1 MPDKQTRNKQ
11 DTFVESIRLAAPYIT
26 AHRGSTFVLMFGGE
40 AVDEQFER
48 LVHDIALLHTFGIRL
63 VLVHGARP
71 QIEQRLKLRKAEIR
85 YVNGLRVTDDEALT
99 SVKDAV
105 GSLRVEIEAQL
116 SMSLVN
122 TPTANARI
130 GVASGNFVIA
140 KPLGVRD
147 GVDYCH
153 TGDVRRLDAEGIHQQ
168 LDAGRIVLLSPLGY
182 SPTGEVFNLSAEEV
196 ATAAAIALHAEKLIL
211 LTNGGNLRD
220 GRRRLIRQ
228 MSLLEAE
235 QLLRSRRKLDADW
248 ARHINHAVDGCRR
261 GVRRTHLI
269 DRHNDGGLL
278 KELFTR
284 DGIGTLITAE
294 TYEGLRIAG
303 IDDVGGILQ
312 LITPLEESGVLVRR
326 SREMLEME
334 INHFMVIERDG
345 MIVACAALYPYRGH
359 IAELSCLAVHP
370 DYQAQ
375 GRGNQLLQAIERRA
389 ASNGIKRL
397 FILTT
402 RTAHWFRERGFR
414 SAELSDLPVKR
425 RSLYNYQR
433 KSKVLIKMIEAPA
446 ADGQIR

>member
-1 MPDKQTRNKQ
+1 MPDKQHKKKQ
-11 DTFVESIRLAAPYIT
+11 DSFVESIRQAAPYIQ

-40 AVDEQFER
+40 AVDEHFER

-85 YVNGLRVTDDEALT
+85 YINGLRITDDEALC

-130 GVASGNFVIA
+130 GVASGNFVTA
-140 KPLGVRD
+140 KPLGIRD

-153 TGDVRRLDAEGIHQQ
+153 TGEVRRLDTDGIHQQ

-182 SPTGEVFNLSAEEV
+182 SPTGEAFNLSAEEV
-196 ATAAAIALHAEKLIL
+196 ATSSAIALRAEKLIL
-211 LTNGGNLRD
+211 LTDSAGLRD
-220 GRRRLIRQ
+220 SRRRLIRQ
-228 MSLLEAE
+228 MTLLEAE
-235 QLLRSRRKLDADW
+235 NLLRSRRKLDADW
-248 ARHINHAVDGCRR
+248 IRHINHAVDGCRR
-261 GVRRTHLI
+261 GVRRTHLL
-269 DRHNDGGLL
+269 DRHSDGSLL
-278 KELFTR
+278 RELFTR
-284 DGIGTLITAE
+284 DGVGTLVTAE
-294 TYEGLRIAG
+294 TYEGMRIAN
-303 IDDVGGILQ
+303 IDDVGGVLQ
-312 LITPLEESGVLVRR
+312 LITPLEDSGVLVRR

-334 INHFMVIERDG
+334 IDHFMVVERDG
-345 MIVACAALYPYRGH
+345 MIVACAALYPYAGH

-370 DYQAQ
+370 DYQSQ
-375 GRGNQLLQAIERRA
+375 GRGDQLLQAIERRA
-389 ASNGIKRL
+389 GRNGIKRL

-402 RTAHWFRERGFR
+402 RTAHWFRERGFHA
-414 SAELSDLPVKR
+414 AELSELPVKR

-433 KSKVLIKMIEAPA
+433 KSKVLIKKIETPAPV
-446 ADGQIR
+446 G